1 MFDIKKTFKKGIVEL
16 ISLVISAAI
25 GYFLSKPELAEK
37 NILEIFNKILLENVP
52 VLSTITLGTL
62 AVIAKN
68 WWKNKGKEILLKVF
82 EKKKK

>member
-62 AVIAKN
+62 AVIVKN
-68 WWKNKGKEILLKVF
+68 WWKNKGKEILLEVF

>member
-62 AVIAKN
+62 AVIVKN
-68 WWKNKGKEILLKVF
+68 WWKNKGKKNLLKVF